1 MAQRFSTPRIN
12 TKIAWH
18 NIGSPVALSNRAL
31 ALFSVPS
38 VSTFI
43 IQNEERFGGSYA
55 TWLALSAAVYVASI
69 LPILLVRPWLLQKM
83 QTKPRPL
90 TVSALFLFAG
100 LIRGATVFFA
110 GRFLG
115 VVPESDLFYRLT
127 GGPLFEAG
135 SLVIIV
141 LFLASQVKHEKALL
155 ELEQEKMRLDELR
168 GGIRERIRIQ
178 LDELLAKVRSQL
190 APTVAEVFEQ
200 LKIADESSSKTVAKN
215 LMQAVE
221 EVVRP
226 LSHDL
231 GRSKIDGQI
240 EAKVTTLRGIKS
252 RAELPDRVALG
263 SMLLPGL
270 SMLGAALIS
279 TPTLMLSLPGLPGL
293 GLALILFA
301 ANYITLS
308 ILRLCFIKVWA
319 PVWLGA
325 IFSAAGGLA
334 ANAVTWLILDELRL
348 GIDATYTQ
356 AAVMYVVITLL
367 TFGQQL
373 ARTRRYDSESKI
385 RAVIADLEIVNSQLR
400 QEAWLN
406 RKRLASVLHGPVQA
420 ALYAAAMRLAQSKQ
434 ISSDLISGIEV
445 DLNQALNK
453 LESFGENE
461 NFDIVLAQI
470 ADVWNGVCE
479 IRFEISEEIR
489 VELRASSSV
498 AVCVLEV
505 IREATSNAIKH
516 GGANEILVSVKPGSR
531 SNLILVEITNNGR
544 LPESE
549 SEAGYGSQLLSEITY
564 SWSIGQQNGKTVLRA
579 KLAR

>member
-18 NIGSPVALSNRAL
+18 NIGSPVALSNRTL

-43 IQNEERFGGSYA
+43 IQNEERFGGSYV

-100 LIRGATVFFA
+100 LIRGATVFFV
-110 GRFLG
+110 GGLLG
-115 VVPESDLFYRLT
+115 VVPQSDLFYRLT

-190 APTVAEVFEQ
+190 APTVAEVYAQ
-200 LKIADESSSKTVAKN
+200 LKIADDSSSKTVAKN

-231 GRSKIDGQI
+231 GRAKIDGQV
-240 EAKVTTLRGIKS
+240 ETRVTTLRGIKS

-279 TPTLMLSLPGLPGL
+279 TPTLMLALPGLPGL
-293 GLALILFA
+293 GLALVLFG
-301 ANYITLS
+301 ANYATLS
-308 ILRLCFIKVWA
+308 ILRLAFIRVWA

-325 IFSAAGGLA
+325 IFSAVGGLF
-334 ANAVTWLILDELRL
+334 ANGVTWLILEELQVH
-348 GIDATYTQ
+348 IDATYTQ

-373 ARTRRYDSESKI
+373 ARTRRYDSEAKI
-385 RAVIADLEIVNSQLR
+385 RAVIADLEIVNSHLR

-434 ISSDLISGIEV
+434 ISPDLISGIEV
-445 DLNQALNK
+445 DLYQALNK
-453 LESFGENE
+453 LESFGEKE

-479 IRFEISEEIR
+479 IRFEISEQIR
-489 VELRASSSV
+489 VELRAASSV

-516 GGANEILVSVKPGSR
+516 GGATEILVSVKPASR
-531 SNLILVEITNNGR
+531 SGLILVEISNNGS
-544 LPESE
+544 LPEAQA
-549 SEAGYGSQLLSEITY
+549 EAGYGSQLLSEITY

>member
-69 LPILLVRPWLLQKM
+69 LPILAVRPWLLGKM

-100 LIRGATVFFA
+100 LIRGATVFFL
-110 GRFLG
+110 GGFLG

-141 LFLASQVKHEKALL
+141 LFLASQVKHEKALI

-178 LDELLAKVRSQL
+178 LEELLAKVRSQL
-190 APTVAEVFEQ
+190 APTVAEVYAQ
-200 LKIADESSSKTVAKN
+200 LKIADDSSSKSVAKN

-231 GRSKIDGQI
+231 GRSKNDGQI
-240 EAKVTTLRGIKS
+240 EAKVTTLRGMKS
-252 RAELPDRVALG
+252 RADLPDRVALG

-279 TPTLMLSLPGLPGL
+279 TPTLMLSVAGFSGIGL
-293 GLALILFA
+293 GLLLFV
-301 ANYITLS
+301 ANYATLS
-308 ILRLCFIKVWA
+308 MLRLAFIRVWA

-325 IFSAAGGLA
+325 IFSALAGLF
-334 ANAVTWLILDELRL
+334 ANGVTWLILDELQVRV
-348 GIDATYTQ
+348 DATYTQ

-373 ARTRRYDSESKI
+373 ARTRRFDSETKI

-470 ADVWNGVCE
+470 ADVWNGVCDV
-479 IRFEISEEIR
+479 RFEISEQLR
-489 VELRASSSV
+489 VELRAASSV

-516 GGANEILVSVKPGSR
+516 GGATEVLVSVRPSSR
-531 SNLILVEITNNGR
+531 ENLLQVEISNNGS
-544 LPESE
+544 LPEAE
-549 SEAGYGSQLLSEITY
+549 AEAGYGSQLLSEVTY
-564 SWSIGQQNGKTVLRA
+564 SWSIGQKNGKTVLQA